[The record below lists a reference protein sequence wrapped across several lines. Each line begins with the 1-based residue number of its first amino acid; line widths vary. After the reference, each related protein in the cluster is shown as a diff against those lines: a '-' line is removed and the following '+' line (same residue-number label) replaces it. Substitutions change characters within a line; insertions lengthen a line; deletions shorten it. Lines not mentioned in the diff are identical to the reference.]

1 MALGSDDAIVLLT
14 SGTTSRPKMVP
25 LTHRNI
31 CQSICNVGAVLKLRE
46 HDRLL
51 SVLPLFHGHGLI
63 SGVLSAL
70 AAGSSIVC
78 TRGFETTE
86 FFNWLAELRPTW
98 YTAVPTIHRAVLSEA
113 RRRKEMRSHRSLR
126 LIRSASSPLPLDVL
140 EGLEAEF
147 SVPVLETYG
156 MTEASTQIA
165 ANPLDLRKPNSVGP
179 RAGPEIA
186 IFDDNDR
193 ILPAGTRGE
202 IALRGATITRGY
214 LKDPAANAA
223 AFRNGWFRTGD
234 LGYLDEAGY
243 LFVLGRTKPAEIINR
258 GGQKVA
264 PRQVEEV
271 LHSHP
276 EVAEA
281 IAFPIPHDR
290 LGEDVGAAVTLKGGA
305 KVTPVELRQFASER
319 LARFKVPS
327 VIRVITQIP
336 KDANGIVS
344 RAEIANAIARSE
356 PQQISE
362 IKRAQAATALE
373 RKLSQLWA
381 ELLELDHVGV
391 DEDVFALGADSLTI
405 TQMLARVWVGH
416 GAKLSIKDI
425 FDAPTIAAQAI
436 RLQSY
441 LSTTASPPSQKGM
454 SVDLRKAHLSFQQ
467 QRIYFLSKI
476 DCVGHTYNIVEALR
490 WRGWIDVRA
499 LGEAIAAVALRHE
512 VLRSTFHERLG
523 EPIQSVGRLV
533 PHLEA
538 YQHPT
543 LQQEKAF

>member
-1 MALGSDDAIVLLT
+1 M
-14 SGTTSRPKMVP
+14 
-25 LTHRNI
+25 
-31 CQSICNVGAVLKLRE
+31 
-46 HDRLL
+46 
-51 SVLPLFHGHGLI
+51 
-63 SGVLSAL
+63 
-70 AAGSSIVC
+70 
-78 TRGFETTE
+78 
-86 FFNWLAELRPTW
+86 
-98 YTAVPTIHRAVLSEA
+98 
-113 RRRKEMRSHRSLR
+113 
-126 LIRSASSPLPLDVL
+126 
-140 EGLEAEF
+140 
-147 SVPVLETYG
+147 
-156 MTEASTQIA
+156 
-165 ANPLDLRKPNSVGP
+165 
-179 RAGPEIA
+179 
-186 IFDDNDR
+186 
-193 ILPAGTRGE
+193 
-202 IALRGATITRGY
+202 
-214 LKDPAANAA
+214 
-223 AFRNGWFRTGD
+223 
-234 LGYLDEAGY
+234 DEAGY

-425 FDAPTIAAQAI
+425 STRQQLLHKPFGCRATSVQRPLLQA
-436 RLQSY
+436 R
-441 LSTTASPPSQKGM
+441 
-454 SVDLRKAHLSFQQ
+454 RE
-467 QRIYFLSKI
+467 
-476 DCVGHTYNIVEALR
+476 C
-490 WRGWIDVRA
+490 
-499 LGEAIAAVALRHE
+499 
-512 VLRSTFHERLG
+512 RST
-523 EPIQSVGRLV
+523 
-533 PHLEA
+533 
-538 YQHPT
+538 
-543 LQQEKAF
+543 